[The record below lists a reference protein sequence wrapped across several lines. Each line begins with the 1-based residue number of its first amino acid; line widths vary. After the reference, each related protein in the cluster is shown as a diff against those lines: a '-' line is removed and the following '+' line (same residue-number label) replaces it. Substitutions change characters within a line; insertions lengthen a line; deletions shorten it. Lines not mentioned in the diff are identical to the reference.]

1 MSGMRLGILRESFG
15 ERISKTLSLLSFVS
29 QYTLYSSRFPSDALK
44 VGASQMRK
52 IDREVTMPAET
63 FFGGSRGKDTIADV
77 YVNPESVG
85 GLLAK

>member
-15 ERISKTLSLLSFVS
+15 VRISKTLSLLS

-63 FFGGSRGKDTIADV
+63 FFGGSRGKDTIAAV